1 MKWKPA
7 PVFLPGEFHGQRN
20 PAGYSPW
27 SCKKSDTEKHLSTHS
42 HTSRCLLWCLT
53 DKESTCQCRRPRFN
67 SWVRKTPP
75 RGRKWPPTLVCLS
88 RESCGQ
94 GSLVDYSPWSHKRVR
109 QGLGTKQQKT
119 LLSTLCTFSMFKS
132 HCDLLHLLLLW
143 ILILQ
148 MQKLRH
154 RIFK

>member
-1 MKWKPA
+1 MQETQ
-7 PVFLPGEFHGQRN
+7 VQFLGQEDPPGKEMAAHSSVLVQRIL
-20 PAGYSPW
+20 W
-27 SCKKSDTEKHLSTHS
+27 TE
-42 HTSRCLLWCLT
+42 
-53 DKESTCQCRRPRFN
+53 EP
-67 SWVRKTPP
+67 
-75 RGRKWPPTLVCLS
+75 G
-88 RESCGQ
+88 
-94 GSLVDYSPWSHKRVR
+94 LVDYSPWSHKRVR

-132 HCDLLHLLLLW
+132 HRDLLHLLLLW